1 MTVQR
6 VGEAIWLMGIV
17 VGSSGILLWG
27 CGKSGDA
34 RDGGGG
40 DVSGVAEW
48 EAEVVGEEGYL
59 TGNDTAGLF
68 VGASRCAE
76 CHEEA
81 FQEWAGSHHDH
92 AMAVATEETVL
103 GNFDDAEFEHF
114 GVRSRFFRKDD
125 GSFWVNTPGP
135 DGEATD
141 YPIEYTFGIYPLQQ
155 YLIPFPGG
163 RYQALQICWD
173 SRSEEEGGQRWYHL
187 YADEPIPHTDELHW
201 TGSNFNWN
209 FMCADCHSTN
219 LRKNYDVTTGE
230 YDTQWSEMN
239 VSCEACHG
247 PGRDHVE
254 AAEAYAA
261 GGEWADDKY
270 GLAVVLK
277 EPEEGAWVIDGETGQ
292 PRRTR
297 ALASTIQVETCAPCH
312 SRRRPLVD
320 GWVPHNGLGDTH
332 EVSLLDRI
340 LYYPDGQIKEEVYV
354 YGSFVQSKMYQNHVR
369 CTDCHNPHRLNL
381 LAEGNA
387 LCIRCHDG
395 TRYDSP
401 AHTFHQPGSTG
412 SSCVEC
418 HMPTTT
424 YMGVDPRRDHSIRI
438 PRPDLTEKIGA
449 PNACNGCH
457 VDRSTEW
464 AVEWWNRWYGEP
476 EEAHWGETLALA
488 YGDEPGVEERLLAL
502 AGDREKPMMARGA
515 AMAEL
520 ERRTPTREALQ
531 VMAGNLQDKDAMVRA
546 AAVSGLAPLDGK
558 QRLQFIV
565 PMLEDEA
572 RMVRMAAV
580 RTLASV
586 PVEMYSPEERAAYEK
601 GLAEYKA
608 AQRVVA
614 DRAGAHMG
622 LGLLYTDLGQLEEA
636 EAAYRKAFEVEE
648 NHFQARVNLAELVFG
663 QGRVSEAQILLED
676 ALRVAPH
683 LGITHE
689 ALARHWIRR
698 QEYEEGL
705 KYLLKAAELSPES
718 GATQYFAGV
727 ALNQLGRY
735 EDSLP
740 YFERAV
746 ELAPQHAEYLGGL
759 VAVARDHGDWER
771 AVRAAERLVAAHP
784 GEPGYRVLLEEMK
797 TRRRAEPGS

>member
-1 MTVQR
+1 MAFLKR
-6 VGEAIWLMGIV
+6 HDGFCWLAGIV
-17 VGSSGILLWG
+17 VMSAGLLVWG
-27 CGKSGDA
+27 CGK
-34 RDGGGG
+34 GG
-40 DVSGVAEW
+40 DIGGHSDRGDRVEQEVTVS
-48 EAEVVGEEGYL
+48 EAAL
-59 TGNDTAGLF
+59 PTGNDTAGLF
-68 VGASRCAE
+68 VGAKKCAE

-81 FQEWAGSHHDH
+81 FEEWAGSHHDH

-103 GNFDDAEFEHF
+103 GDFDDAEFDHF
-114 GVRSRFFRKDD
+114 GVKSRFFRKDD

-135 DGEATD
+135 DGEPTD
-141 YPIEYTFGIYPLQQ
+141 YPIEYTFGVYPLQQ

-201 TGSNFNWN
+201 TGPNFNWN
-209 FMCADCHSTN
+209 YMCADCHSTN
-219 LRKNYDVTTGE
+219 LRKNYDVETGE

-247 PGRDHVE
+247 PGREHVE
-254 AAEAYAA
+254 AAEAFAES
-261 GGEWADDKY
+261 GEWAVEDY

-292 PRRTR
+292 PKRSHP
-297 ALASTIQVETCAPCH
+297 LASTVQVETCAPCH

-320 GWVPHNGLGDTH
+320 GWVPHHGLGDTH
-332 EVSLLDRI
+332 DVSLLDRI

-354 YGSFVQSKMYQNHVR
+354 YGSFVQSKMHQNHVR
-369 CTDCHNPHRLNL
+369 CTDCHNPHSLNL

-387 LCIRCHDG
+387 LCVRCHDG

-438 PRPDLTEKIGA
+438 PRPDLTEKIGS
-449 PNACNGCH
+449 PNACNQCH
-457 VDRSTEW
+457 EDQSTEW
-464 AVEWWNRWYGEP
+464 AVEWWKRWYGEP
-476 EEAHWGETLALA
+476 EEVHWGETLAAA

-502 AGDREKPMMARGA
+502 AGDGEKPKIVRGA

-520 ERRTPTREALQ
+520 ERRPPTREALQ
-531 VMAGNLQDKDAMVRA
+531 VMAGNLKDKDAMVRT
-546 AAVSGLAPLDGK
+546 AAVAGLAPLDAK
-558 QRLQFIV
+558 QRLQFVV

-572 RMVRMAAV
+572 RSVRMAAV

-586 PVEMYSPEERAAYEK
+586 PREMFSEEERAAFET
-601 GLAEYKA
+601 GLAEYEA
-608 AQRVVA
+608 AQLVVG

-622 LGLLYTDLGQLEEA
+622 LGLLYTDLGEPEKA

-648 NHFQARVNLAELVFG
+648 NSFQARVNLAEMMFE
-663 QGRVSEAQILLED
+663 QGRIQEAQFLLED
-676 ALRVAPH
+676 AVRVAPQ

-698 QEYEEGL
+698 QEYAEGL
-705 KYLLKAAELSPES
+705 THLLKAAELSPES
-718 GATQYFAGV
+718 AETQFFAGV

-735 EDSLP
+735 EDSVP
-740 YFERAV
+740 YLEKAI
-746 ELAPQHAEYLGGL
+746 ELAPRHAEYMTGL
-759 VAVARDHGDWER
+759 VAVARDNGDWER
-771 AVRAAERLVAAHP
+771 AVRVAEQLVAVYPEEA
-784 GEPGYRVLLEEMK
+784 GYRALLEEM
-797 TRRRAEPGS
+797 RGRQAAPGR